1 MWRCSLIVAAA
12 VPLCRVPTA
21 LLSGASVSCADG
33 HRRTVYRFTPRC
45 TRTIECTWWQSS
57 AFDSHYPPK
66 NGSSAIGWRVGS
78 GWSVNP
84 VCGDGEG
91 DEWLATCGKVWLA
104 EHPVSTAG
112 AWIVLE
118 N

>member
-1 MWRCSLIVAAA
+1 MRSKHSVAIIMMMMMTIIIIIIIID
-12 VPLCRVPTA
+12 L
-21 LLSGASVSCADG
+21 GAG
-33 HRRTVYRFTPRC
+33 
-45 TRTIECTWWQSS
+45 TIDCTWWQSS

-66 NGSSAIGWRVGS
+66 NGSNAVGWRVGS